1 MKTPDYMSYSKYK
14 KSKKN
19 NSQKII
25 VIFITTF
32 FAMLFIFT
40 AIANNF
46 SPEIDVEIGEENGVE
61 AKETGLG
68 VKKFIDDRL
77 KMIQMEDNMAGVSK
91 SVDQKTKEFKDTMYD
106 TFSKELDEKVLLP
119 KSVKDETDEEKMAL
133 SSHNKPKTPDLEPA
147 KIAEASR
154 PAKVVV
160 GYYNTMEQAKVAQ
173 GILMESG
180 LNIAPFIKD
189 LGGAYTLQVGS
200 YSSREKANSLVSELL
215 RNNFPA
221 RVIQE

>member
-14 KSKKN
+14 KNKKN

-25 VIFITTF
+25 IIFITTF
-32 FAMLFIFT
+32 FAMLLIFT
-40 AIANNF
+40 ALAHNF
-46 SPEIDVEIGEENGVE
+46 SPEVDVEIGEENGIE

-77 KMIQMEDNMAGVSK
+77 KQIQMEDSMAGVSK
-91 SVDQKTKEFKDTMYD
+91 SVDQKTKEFKDSVYD
-106 TFSKELDEKVLLP
+106 TFSKELDEKVVIP
-119 KSVKDETDEEKMAL
+119 KDQSEPMDEEKMAL
-133 SSHNKPKTPDLEPA
+133 SSYNRPKAPAVDPA
-147 KIAEASR
+147 KIAEASK

-160 GYYNTMEQAKVAQ
+160 GYYSTMDQAKVAQ
-173 GILMESG
+173 GILMDSG

-200 YSSREKANSLVSELL
+200 YSSREKANVMVSELL

-221 RVIQE
+221 RVLQE